1 MISQTQ
7 LQALT
12 NTPPPTTTAPS
23 ATLGEDDF
31 LKLLIQELQNQDPLN
46 PMSGS
51 DYAAQLAQFSS
62 VEQLSNINTTL
73 QNSVT
78 SNQQLTQSI
87 SNSLAATFIGKQVKA
102 SESSFDFTS
111 GTVQLGYS
119 LPSAAESTQVKIVDA
134 TGTVVKTINGAPGD
148 SGDNTFTWDGTN
160 DLGQAV
166 QPGQYSFSVSATDEN
181 GVAIQ
186 SSNFIFGQVSG
197 VRYKSDGT
205 YFVLG
210 DIEVPLSD
218 ILEITNE

>member
-1 MISQTQ
+1 
-7 LQALT
+7 
-12 NTPPPTTTAPS
+12 
-23 ATLGEDDF
+23 
-31 LKLLIQELQNQDPLN
+31 
-46 PMSGS
+46 
-51 DYAAQLAQFSS
+51 

-102 SESSFDFTS
+102 SESSFDFTN